1 MRNLLRR
8 VWVPPRL
15 LYLLGLVV
23 FVTNAAHA
31 QSHKN
36 FPALELVGYQAFALR
51 VSDIEQSVRFYSDI
65 FGTAPARDAKRAT
78 YSVGQGNRHFVLL
91 EADEGES
98 LGFAWI
104 GLGIRDFDKNAVSD
118 VLTQLGFTL
127 TAGLNQAPLDR
138 AMRFWIDESWGQDAL
153 FFADAEGIVFRVM
166 SIEDC
171 GACPFKAASEGLF
184 TALDINHFTNFV
196 ANYERANRLFFE
208 GFGLGILAYQGPSSP
223 TVSLGDGLQFLMYV
237 GGTDSAAPNAAGRTD
252 HVSLSVAAFDVEAM
266 RARLTDYGLTP
277 VEGQRPPR
285 PLTHWV
291 SLRLPNRGGAE
302 GGTPE
307 VYFSDPDGL
316 AIQIQDAGYC
326 GGGGYLGDQCD

>member
-1 MRNLLRR
+1 MSNLLGR
-8 VWVPPRL
+8 VKVPLHL
-15 LYLLGLVV
+15 LCLIFVV
-23 FVTNAAHA
+23 VLNTNTAHA
-31 QSHKN
+31 QSQNKS
-36 FPALELVGYQAFALR
+36 PAFALAGYQAFALR
-51 VSDIEQSVRFYSDI
+51 VSNIEQSVRFYSDV
-65 FGTAPARDAKRAT
+65 FGTAPVLDAKRAT
-78 YSVGQGNRHFVLL
+78 YSVGQGKRHFVLF
-91 EADEGES
+91 EAEEDEP

-104 GLGIRDFDKNAVSD
+104 GLGVRDFDKRAVGD

-127 TAGLNQAPLDR
+127 TAGQDPEPLDR

-166 SIEDC
+166 STEDC
-171 GACPFKAASEGLF
+171 GACPSIVSSEGLLA
-184 TALDINHFTNFV
+184 ALGINHFTNFV

-208 GFGLGILAYQGPSSP
+208 GFGLGILAYQGASSP

-237 GGTDSAAPNAAGRTD
+237 GGTDSAAPTAMGRTD
-252 HVSLSVAAFDVEAM
+252 HVSLSVAEFDVEAM
-266 RARLTDYGLTP
+266 RARLTAYGLAP
-277 VEGQRPPR
+277 SDGQRPPR

-291 SLRLPNRGGAE
+291 SLRQPNRGGAE